1 MKALITQKDNMI
13 TRARVNKG
21 LTAQK
26 FAQECGVCRAV
37 IANIE
42 AGTPIKAA
50 TARKVAEALGK
61 NVDDVF
67 NIELV

>member
-1 MKALITQKDNMI
+1 MKALITQKDKMI
-13 TRARVNKG
+13 TRARVNDG
-21 LTAQK
+21 LTAQQ
-26 FAQECGVCRAV
+26 FAEKCGVCRQV

-50 TARKVAEALGK
+50 TAQKVAQAIGK
-61 NVDDVF
+61 TVDDVF